1 MNKSSADFS
10 AGFCFGV
17 VLGAFIAVI
26 VFGYFLIRPLN
37 AELAEHQS
45 LVVECEQ
52 HLPRNVYCELKA
64 VVAFPEIN
72 EDKFTKEKQ

>member
-1 MNKSSADFS
+1 MTKSSADFS

-37 AELAEHQS
+37 AQLAQYQS

-52 HLPRNVYCELKA
+52 HLPRNVHCELKA
-64 VVAFPEIN
+64 VVAFPEN
-72 EDKFTKEKQ
+72 SEEK